1 MIALHDLAILY
12 LAEGKVDDAR
22 ELLPRISNL
31 NPGWGNKLAR
41 LIKRTK

>member
-1 MIALHDLAILY
+1 MALHDLAILY

-22 ELLPRISNL
+22 KLLPRISNL

-41 LIKRTK
+41 LIKRIK